1 MFNPGDLARLV
12 PKMPDG
18 NDNIRYHGYK
28 DCVFKFVRLLEED
41 ADNLTGKWELV
52 EVPEGW
58 RGNKLG
64 FTVPWYLS
72 RFELIK
78 QDIVPGCLV
87 RYKGKG
93 GVVVEKDNTYT
104 CQALKDG
111 KIKLVGVRNW
121 MNVSQFEWAGKAAPI
136 PEPVVKD
143 QGEDLLEELQKK
155 AAKGVGTCSYAIQW
169 KNGKRTFHVG
179 DICHARINRLRRGDE
194 NKDTEITHLALNLSE
209 HYKKCPNNFEKEAYK
224 TYIDWLVNRSFVKN
238 AFIPRKIDDI
248 LKNGVLMNVEHNI
261 NVLAT
266 AAILTR
272 HVSEFPAKRKL
283 FGEVVDLGFS
293 EELGL
298 FVSTFFD
305 RKGDVVHINR
315 WGGGH
320 HSLVDSMDIEEL
332 RNTFAKGFPEKDEAR
347 PYSKFHMEPYTVF
360 ETISPATNLPRAVEI
375 STFCEKNMKGLAT
388 VNGEWG
394 SKYKGYKG
402 DNALVKVCASLAK
415 YF

>member
-1 MFNPGDLARLV
+1 MFKPGDLVRLV

-18 NDNIRYHGYK
+18 TDNIRYRKNK
-28 DCVFKFVRLLEED
+28 DCVFKLLRVLELYKE
-41 ADNLTGKWELV
+41 NPTGKFELV

-58 RGNKLG
+58 TGNKPGL
-64 FTVPWYLS
+64 TVSWYLS
-72 RFELIK
+72 RFELVK
-78 QDIVPGCLV
+78 QDIAPGCLV
-87 RYKGKG
+87 RYKGNDG
-93 GVVVEKDNTYT
+93 AVVKKDNMYA

-121 MNVSQFEWAGKAAPI
+121 MNVSQFELVGKAAPI

-143 QGEDLLEELQKK
+143 QGEDLLEELQKQ
-155 AAKGVGTCSYAIQW
+155 AANGVGTCSYAIQW
-169 KNGKRTFHVG
+169 KNGKRTFHVK
-179 DICHARINRLRRGDE
+179 DICHARINRQWRDDE

-209 HYKKCPNNFEKEAYK
+209 HYKQCPDDFEKEAYK

-272 HVSEFPAKRKL
+272 HVSEFPTKRRL

-305 RKGDVVHINR
+305 RKGDAVYINR

-320 HSLVDSMDIEEL
+320 HALSNNMDVEEL

-347 PYSKFHMEPYTVF
+347 PYSKFHMENYAVF
-360 ETISPATNLPRAVEI
+360 KTISPSYAKPHAVKI

-388 VNGEWG
+388 VEGEWG

>member
-1 MFNPGDLARLV
+1 MFQPGDLVRLTE
-12 PKMPDG
+12 KMPDG
-18 NDNIRYHGYK
+18 TNNIRYPGCK
-28 DCVFKFVRLLEED
+28 DCVFKFVRLL
-41 ADNLTGKWELV
+41 DNLENPTGRLELV
-52 EVPEGW
+52 GVPEGW
-58 RGNKLG
+58 TGNKIG
-64 FTVPWYLS
+64 WTVSWYTD
-72 RFELIK
+72 RFELVK
-78 QDIVPGCLV
+78 QDITPGCLV
-87 RYKGKG
+87 RYKGKDG
-93 GVVVEKDNTYT
+93 AIIRNSNTYA

-155 AAKGVGTCSYAIQW
+155 AANGVGTCSYAIQW
-169 KNGKRTFHVG
+169 KNGKRTFHVR
-179 DICHARINRLRRGDE
+179 DVCHARINRQWRGDE

-209 HYKKCPNNFEKEAYK
+209 HYKECPDGEKEAYK
-224 TYIDWLVNRSFVKN
+224 TYIDWLVNRSFVKS

-272 HVSEFPAKRKL
+272 HVSEFPSKRKL

-293 EELGL
+293 EEIGL

-305 RKGDVVHINR
+305 HKDKIVHINR

-320 HSLVDSMDIEEL
+320 HALSNDMDTEEL

-347 PYSKFHMEPYTVF
+347 PYSKFHMENYAVF
-360 ETISPATNLPRAVEI
+360 KTISPSYSKPHAVEI
-375 STFCEKNMKGLAT
+375 STFCEKNMKGLTT
-388 VNGEWG
+388 VEGEWG
-394 SKYKGYKG
+394 SKCRGYKG

>member
-1 MFNPGDLARLV
+1 MFKPGDLARPV

-18 NDNIRYHGYK
+18 TDSFRYRQYK
-28 DCVFKFVRLLEED
+28 DCVFKFVRLLEEFK
-41 ADNLTGKWELV
+41 DNPTGKWELV

-58 RGNKLG
+58 VGRAPGWEVSWFLC
-64 FTVPWYLS
+64 

-87 RYKGKG
+87 RYKGKD

-121 MNVSQFEWAGKAAPI
+121 MNVSQFEWAGKAAPL

-143 QGEDLLEELQKK
+143 QGEDLLEELQKE
-155 AAKGVGTCSYAIQW
+155 AANGVGTCSYVIQW

-179 DICHARINRLRRGDE
+179 DVCHARINRQWRGDA
-194 NKDTEITHLALNLSE
+194 NKDTEITHLALNISE
-209 HYKKCPNNFEKEAYK
+209 HYKQCPESGKEAYK

-248 LKNGVLMNVEHNI
+248 LKNGVLMNIEHNI

-272 HVSEFPAKRKL
+272 HVSEFPPKRKL

-305 RKGDVVHINR
+305 RKGDAVHINH

-320 HSLVDSMDIEEL
+320 HALTNSLDTEEL
-332 RNTFAKGFPEKDEAR
+332 RNTLAKGFSEKDEAR
-347 PYSKFHMEPYTVF
+347 PYSKFHMENYAVF
-360 ETISPATNLPRAVEI
+360 KTISPSYAKPHAVKI

-388 VNGEWG
+388 VEGEWG
-394 SKYKGYKG
+394 IKYKGYKG